1 VREKV
6 IPDRQA
12 PKCLDAV
19 SGPFRQTVGAVE
31 QETQDAFEIM
41 TKAFKQDLELE
52 FEQIRN
58 LPLNNNP
65 STTMRSENAEDVA
78 LKDLKQTSIA
88 TTDPRR
94 QNGRCL
100 YEANYTQPF

>member
-1 VREKV
+1 
-6 IPDRQA
+6 
-12 PKCLDAV
+12 
-19 SGPFRQTVGAVE
+19 
-31 QETQDAFEIM
+31 M

-58 LPLNNNP
+58 LPLNIVP
-65 STTMRSENAEDVA
+65 STTLRSENAEDVA

-94 QNGRCL
+94 QMDVVCMKRIKLSRYNRRSRMDYSQGRRR
-100 YEANYTQPF
+100 